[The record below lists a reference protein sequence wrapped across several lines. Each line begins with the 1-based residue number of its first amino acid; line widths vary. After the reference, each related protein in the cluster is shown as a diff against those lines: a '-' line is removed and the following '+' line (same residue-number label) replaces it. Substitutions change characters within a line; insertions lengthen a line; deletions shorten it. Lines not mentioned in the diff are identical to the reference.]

1 MSTVSGILL
10 GTGPTTVNFTPKPFL
25 SGAYTVGR
33 ETDIGVMQCRYAV
46 ISGSDETSE
55 EWS

>member
-25 SGAYTVGR
+25 YGAYTVGR